1 MTLADCKEL
10 PSLQSKLLTAYR
22 PIDLFSWKARPERA
36 ALRLHGVELANAEL
50 REQLTQSNAPA
61 ELVCEPSKDQL
72 IVSARIGGATPA
84 TIHLATFTATDEAVQ
99 FQWHEPSGDSLSI
112 SACQRWVR
120 ACVLELHS
128 ATGSTW
134 AALRS
139 PAKQP
144 ALHLISGA
152 VSMRPPFRLPA
163 LSPQRRFDLRLRRG
177 MLHLHNDR
185 TFPIEADADDPRR
198 PALVRGLGEEFGLG
212 AVRLALERDASEHD
226 VWNFKLQTEDSAEM
240 LEVRKQRDEL
250 QTELRR
256 LEEPLARFQDRDAS
270 INDKREAASKLES
283 LLAGDAG
290 DAPKKAD
297 DEKPSLKPAEAH
309 ARERRIV
316 AEAERRRRSLQ
327 RLRDELKRKLDERQL
342 GATDL
347 MLLADSVSAVLYR
360 EVEDDLRVDSVIIG
374 EPGPEPAPSR
384 GPSGT
389 STRNSNRNEVR
400 AASLPGM
407 PAPRRIDRVELCRSA
422 GTDRPGRVGE
432 AGAGFW
438 PPAGNWRAIR
448 KRRLP
453 PSSRCCVRWS
463 ARTCLPRSAAS

>member
-10 PSLQSKLLTAYR
+10 PSLQSKLSTAYR

-152 VSMRPPFRLPA
+152 DPCGPHSGCPR
-163 LSPQRRFDLRLRRG
+163 SRRSAFDLRLRRG

-250 QTELRR
+250 QTEL
-256 LEEPLARFQDRDAS
+256 LARG
-270 INDKREAASKLES
+270 AAGPVSGS
-283 LLAGDAG
+283 
-290 DAPKKAD
+290 
-297 DEKPSLKPAEAH
+297 
-309 ARERRIV
+309 RR
-316 AEAERRRRSLQ
+316 Q
-327 RLRDELKRKLDERQL
+327 HQ
-342 GATDL
+342 
-347 MLLADSVSAVLYR
+347 
-360 EVEDDLRVDSVIIG
+360 
-374 EPGPEPAPSR
+374 
-384 GPSGT
+384 
-389 STRNSNRNEVR
+389 
-400 AASLPGM
+400 
-407 PAPRRIDRVELCRSA
+407 
-422 GTDRPGRVGE
+422 
-432 AGAGFW
+432 
-438 PPAGNWRAIR
+438 
-448 KRRLP
+448 
-453 PSSRCCVRWS
+453 
-463 ARTCLPRSAAS
+463 